1 MTSRDSRTY
10 ALQPSTWRKS
20 KPVAGLTSS
29 PGDILDDFPA
39 LYWGLMRETEH
50 VHGGNM
56 NRQFYCR
63 SLRATIACCF
73 GRLLGTKLQL
83 LQNVANVAKPKSLTS
98 DVGRMAAYS
107 RQSNWINVLD
117 LWTYSSTITQL
128 ICLPSKQNVAT
139 VLGFRPVLRS
149 LGLGVFLWSNASSNP
164 SSTV

>member
-1 MTSRDSRTY
+1 MTSRDSHLC
-10 ALQPSTWRKS
+10 ALQPPTWRKS

-29 PGDILDDFPA
+29 PGDTLDDFPA

-50 VHGGNM
+50 VHGDM

-63 SLRATIACCF
+63 SLQATIACCF

-98 DVGRMAAYS
+98 DVGTAAAYS
-107 RQSNWINVLD
+107 RQSNWLNVLD

-128 ICLPSKQNVAT
+128 ICLHSKKKVAT

-149 LGLGVFLWSNASSNP
+149 LGLGVCLWSKAPSKP